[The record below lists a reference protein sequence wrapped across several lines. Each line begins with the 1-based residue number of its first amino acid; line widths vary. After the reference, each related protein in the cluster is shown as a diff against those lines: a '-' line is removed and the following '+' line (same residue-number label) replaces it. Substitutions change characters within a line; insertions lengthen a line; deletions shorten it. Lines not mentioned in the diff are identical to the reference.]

1 MKRKVIIFENLK
13 FLQVWIQ
20 TNDIVL
26 VALRDF
32 QDDKCDVIL
41 KYFPEE
47 VKQLKNS
54 NEIPEVREK

>member
-13 FLQVWIQ
+13 FLKVWIQ